1 MQVIFATTTE
11 EGQNIPVIDVT
22 NPAFSVA
29 LTDEELSKI
38 AERTLKIVETAVKM
52 RKNNVSGVHPS
63 SRLSR
68 DENNSYYTGMVTYFN
83 KLGAE
88 NLHNSFATAH
98 DRKMAYTIAPIAM
111 RLRLRAIAQHLA
123 DNLERLLARRPTQDL
138 HLLNIGG
145 GTGVELLERNHLA
158 QTKKTGTALRAKNG
172 YRTI

>member
-38 AERTLKIVETAVKM
+38 AERTRKIVETAVKM

-68 DENNSYYTGMVTYFN
+68 DENNNYYTGMVTYFN

-88 NLHNSFATAH
+88 NLHQLVRHRT
-98 DRKMAYTIAPIAM
+98 R
-111 RLRLRAIAQHLA
+111 Q
-123 DNLERLLARRPTQDL
+123 
-138 HLLNIGG
+138 
-145 GTGVELLERNHLA
+145 
-158 QTKKTGTALRAKNG
+158 KNG
-172 YRTI
+172 RHNCTNRDALAPSRHCSTFGR